1 MNSPL
6 VIAFVGMPGSG
17 KGTCSDYLSQKYGWP
32 VLHFGNMVYEEVAR
46 RGLHNVNDE
55 IFVREDMRRQEGPAV
70 LAKRVTT
77 TIKDL
82 DAKANPVI
90 LLDGLYSWSEYT
102 YLADEFGDRL
112 LTIATTAPKKLRR
125 ERVLNRKDSHRTYTL
140 QELITREISEI
151 ENLEKGGPIAYAD
164 YTLNNSSNAVAD
176 LYSQLEAVLAENKII
191 TTLA

>member
-1 MNSPL
+1 MNSPH

-32 VLHFGNMVYEEVAR
+32 ILHFGNMVYEEVTK

-55 IFVREDMRRQEGPAV
+55 KFVREDMRHQEGPAV
-70 LAKRVTT
+70 LAKRITSI
-77 TIKDL
+77 IKQL
-82 DAKANPVI
+82 DSKTNPVI

-102 YLADEFGDRL
+102 YLAEQFGENL

-125 ERVLNRKDSHRTYTL
+125 ERVLNRKDSHRKYTL
-140 QELITREISEI
+140 NELTAREISEI

-164 YTLNNSSNAVAD
+164 YTLNNSTNTVAD
-176 LYSQLEAVLAENKII
+176 LFIQLEAVLAENQIFN
-191 TTLA
+191 